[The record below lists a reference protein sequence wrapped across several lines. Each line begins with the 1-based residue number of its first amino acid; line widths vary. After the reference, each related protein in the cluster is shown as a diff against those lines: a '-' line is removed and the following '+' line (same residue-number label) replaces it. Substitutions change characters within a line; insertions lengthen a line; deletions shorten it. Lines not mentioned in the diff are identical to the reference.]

1 MQTSSNAKSVPLSRL
16 FDMGYDLNS
25 GAAGRPTDPFSQSE
39 WVFICIDAIIKAA
52 RSVQMMISTGSDD
65 VVESGPA
72 YDLLLNNRA
81 MPFSQFITETAG
93 YLSLNRECYWVFA
106 SKDIETPTKILVCGP
121 QQITPQITNGVLQ
134 GYQMVLANGQST
146 YLFIQDVWPI
156 IDFNPNKDLRGVG
169 PTTAGKLSIS
179 AAYQAALFNEATLAN
194 GGKLAGLITL
204 PAGVK
209 LDDSERQSLINQFES
224 RHKGARNAGKW
235 ALMTGGAD
243 VKPISQTM
251 AEMDMIALRQFD
263 SKAICSLFGVPP
275 EIVGLSTEAQFAH
288 GPAQQRF
295 ILNTIAP
302 LLSYIAEQ
310 ITLGILYR
318 FRFGK
323 SAHKSVSPQQA
334 KSYFGRTT
342 SLKRLSHYRHAAIKA
357 AAMTADLFAWFD
369 VDSHPTVQELSR
381 QRTDQVL
388 RYRDH
393 GIPLNAII
401 DAYDLPFERQPW
413 GDDWWV
419 QPSLMP
425 AKWILEGGPDTLT
438 GTTSLPEGQGEK
450 PTEEEPAESENE
462 TASANTEPE
471 SKSIENGKLKIE
483 NEKSSRRT
491 RIWKS
496 YVRSFQPLEKEYNAA
511 MRTYFIRQ
519 QRVILDSLKSALN
532 AVEKSVTKSTPD
544 IIMRV
549 QFSLVKENGK
559 LKMIHKSFF
568 DRAVNLGAAQ
578 SISEVQGTEGEVLKA
593 AVKQAVS
600 SPVVR
605 QILATSLHHIESVNR
620 TTQKQIEKQLS
631 DGLAKEEGLAELA
644 DRIKGIYGEG
654 GNLPKA
660 MRIARTET
668 AAAVSAGRHEGF
680 KAAGVELKG
689 WLTSRDNI
697 VRPAHRQAEVDYA
710 KGIPLD
716 QPFSI
721 ANEWLRYPG
730 DPSASAANRVNC
742 RCMVT
747 ALQAGGKALSIEDYY
762 QTKSVLTESEMEN

>member
-1 MQTSSNAKSVPLSRL
+1 MAKAKTKIQRTPNAKSGSALDRL
-16 FDMGYDLNS
+16 FDMGLDLNA
-25 GAAGRPTDPFSQSE
+25 GAGNRPTDPFSQSE
-39 WVFICIDAIIKAA
+39 WVFICIDTIIKAA
-52 RSVQMMISTGSDD
+52 RSIQMMISTGSDD

-72 YDLLLNNRA
+72 YDLLLNNRT
-81 MPFSQFITETAG
+81 MPFTQFLTETAG
-93 YLSLNRECYWVFA
+93 YLSLYRECYWVFLG
-106 SKDIETPTKILVCGP
+106 KDINIPTKMLVCGP
-121 QQITPQITNGVLQ
+121 NQITPQIVSGVVQ
-134 GYQMVLANGQST
+134 GYQLVLANGTST
-146 YLFIQDVWPI
+146 YLFIDDVWPI
-156 IDFNPNKDLRGVG
+156 LDFNPNKDYRGIG

-179 AAYQAALFNEATLAN
+179 AAYQAALFNEATLTN

-209 LDDSERQSLINQFES
+209 LDDDERRSLISQFET

-243 VKPISQTM
+243 VKPLAQTL
-251 AEMDMIALRQFD
+251 ADMQMIDLRKFD
-263 SKAICSLFGVPP
+263 ATAICSLFGVPP

-295 ILNTIAP
+295 ILNTISP
-302 LLSYIAEQ
+302 MLSYIAEQ

-318 FRFGK
+318 FRFRK
-323 SAHKSVSPQQA
+323 SAHSAVSPTDA
-334 KSYFGRTT
+334 KSHLGYCKTFR
-342 SLKRLSHYRHAAIKA
+342 RYANYRSAAIKA
-357 AAMTADLFAWFD
+357 AGMTAELFAWFD
-369 VDSHPTVQELSR
+369 VDSHPTIQELSR

-388 RYRDH
+388 KYRDH

-401 DAYDLPFERQPW
+401 DAYDLPFEHQPW
-413 GDDWWV
+413 GNDWWI

-425 AKWILEGGPDTLT
+425 AKWVLEGGPDVLT
-438 GTTSLPEGQGEK
+438 GNTTLPEGQGDK
-450 PTEEEPAESENE
+450 PTEEELGRVGSAHAESEL
-462 TASANTEPE
+462 EPE
-471 SKSIENGKLKIE
+471 AKPAAEKSIENQPSTID
-483 NEKSSRRT
+483 NEKSSRRN

-511 MRTYFIRQ
+511 MRTYFVRQ
-519 QRVILDSLKSALN
+519 QRVVLDGLKAALN

-605 QILATSLHHIESVNR
+605 QTLASSLHHIESVNR
-620 TTQKQIEKQLS
+620 TTQKQIEKQLTA
-631 DGLAKEEGLAELA
+631 GLEKGEGLPELA
-644 DRIKGIYGEG
+644 DRIKGIYGAD

-668 AAAVSAGRHEGF
+668 AAAV
-680 KAAGVELKG
+680 
-689 WLTSRDNI
+689 
-697 VRPAHRQAEVDYA
+697 
-710 KGIPLD
+710 
-716 QPFSI
+716 
-721 ANEWLRYPG
+721 
-730 DPSASAANRVNC
+730 
-742 RCMVT
+742 
-747 ALQAGGKALSIEDYY
+747 
-762 QTKSVLTESEMEN
+762 